1 MSANKSTGFF
11 RGWFASGEPWIWM
24 NAAAVGV
31 SVSAV
36 VGIVLLI
43 AVKGLAHFWPAD
55 VAKIS
60 FEDKNGQ
67 QQLVF
72 GELIELD
79 DLPVKQFLE
88 SGGNPLYRRSKD
100 ATLVGKT
107 GNRKPTHLTFAG
119 FTLITQY
126 QTPEGVIVLER
137 VEWGNAL

>member
-1 MSANKSTGFF
+1 
-11 RGWFASGEPWIWM
+11 M

-88 SGGNPLYRRSKD
+88 SGGNPNWVTEGD
-100 ATLVGKT
+100 HGCNVG
-107 GNRKPTHLTFAG
+107 
-119 FTLITQY
+119 
-126 QTPEGVIVLER
+126 
-137 VEWGNAL
+137 W

>member
-1 MSANKSTGFF
+1 
-11 RGWFASGEPWIWM
+11 M

-72 GELIELD
+72 G
-79 DLPVKQFLE
+79 DLL
-88 SGGNPLYRRSKD
+88 NWM
-100 ATLVGKT
+100 
-107 GNRKPTHLTFAG
+107 THPSNNSLS
-119 FTLITQY
+119 L
-126 QTPEGVIVLER
+126 GVIQT
-137 VEWGNAL
+137 G